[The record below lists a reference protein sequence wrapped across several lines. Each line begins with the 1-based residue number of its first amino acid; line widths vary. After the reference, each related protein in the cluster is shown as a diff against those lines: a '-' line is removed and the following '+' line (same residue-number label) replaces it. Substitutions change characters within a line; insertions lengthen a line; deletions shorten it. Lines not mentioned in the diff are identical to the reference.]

1 MSRKLAHNQQT
12 SGNSLSSESFV
23 ANTIP
28 FHDFGGDGPI
38 LHFAHANAYPPACY
52 RQFIAPLASHYRVQ
66 AMLHR
71 PLWPGSDPADLQGD
85 WQLIA
90 DDLIDFLAQ
99 QGLENVIGMGHSL
112 GAVATMYAAVKRP
125 SLFRALILI
134 EPVFLPP
141 QILQLA
147 AAHPEQAALMP
158 LVQSAV
164 YRRRRWPNRQ
174 DAFDRFR
181 SKDIF
186 ARWSDEAL
194 WDYVN
199 YALHQ
204 NGDTVALTFPPEW
217 EARIYA
223 TPPQAVWH
231 TLPQVTQPTLALR
244 AAETDTVFPEAW
256 QLWQQK
262 QPQATF
268 VQLEGVGHMLTMER
282 PFLVAETIL
291 DWLRKIEG

>member
-1 MSRKLAHNQQT
+1 MAHI
-12 SGNSLSSESFV
+12 
-23 ANTIP
+23 IP

-38 LHFAHANAYPPACY
+38 LHFAHANAYPPASY
-52 RQFIAPLASHYRVQ
+52 QQFIAPFLRHYHVQ
-66 AMLHR
+66 AVQHR

-85 WQLIA
+85 WQIIA
-90 DDLIDFLAQ
+90 DDLIDFFDQ
-99 QGLENVIGMGHSL
+99 QGLEDVVGVGHSL
-112 GAVATMYAAVKRP
+112 GAVATLYAAVKRP

-141 QILQLA
+141 HILQLA
-147 AAHPEQAALMP
+147 AAHPEQSALMP

-164 YRRRRWPNRQ
+164 HRRRRWPNRQ

-181 SKDIF
+181 SKSIF

-199 YALHQ
+199 FALRQ
-204 NGDTVALTFPPEW
+204 NEDAVSLIFPPEW

-223 TPPQAVWH
+223 TPPQAVWDA
-231 TLPQVTQPTLALR
+231 LPQIQQPTLGLR
-244 AAETDTVFPEAW
+244 AAETDTITPETW
-256 QLWQQK
+256 QLWQER

-268 VQLEGVGHMLTMER
+268 VQLEEVGHLLTMER
-282 PFLVAETIL
+282 PSLVAETIL
-291 DWLRKIEG
+291 NWLSGEVG